1 MKKALRKTLK
11 ISGLALGAV
20 VLLAVASALLVLF
33 DKPLVRSIIRHRL
46 GQAAGTTVKFG
57 RLDYAIF
64 PFRVTVDSLELVQE
78 DAFQKLGVSVSHLET
93 HGAFW
98 KLVRGI
104 KPAVDTIEADGV
116 SLRLE
121 QKAVSEEPL
130 DIEKVL
136 LQTSDMLAWAK
147 RVSLTKA
154 RLSFA
159 LLTGKADV
167 ENLDLTL
174 TPGPAR
180 DIVAYTI
187 GHGDLSIK
195 DKEGALL
202 LATGLSTSGTLGLIS
217 PFSIDVSFRLGS
229 PRFVAGGDEHSL
241 ESLTLAVAGHLDR
254 AAQEMTLSRLKLDV
268 PGLLDVEGTAAGKLG
283 YGVFLEAE
291 GQARFESLEGAA
303 ALLGPQLPG
312 GLRAA
317 KLRGRAELAGKYA
330 LQRSSQESKDN
341 LSVSLSLEGIELD
354 DVIAGHPLHVR
365 ADGRVD
371 ASGPT
376 ADPRLAADIRAS
388 TGRMA
393 FPGLTIARSEVHI
406 VGTAGKSGGAI
417 SELDARLAGLV
428 YEPAAGEKVAFDKAA
443 LTGKGAFDLARRSVV
458 LTSLELTL
466 PGLFFEA
473 AEGKRASLD
482 TTVLSAK
489 GTIDLVHQSAV
500 VTSLQVALPGLAP
513 LSLSGKY
520 SPEKGAASE
529 LRLESRGW
537 DIPTL
542 RTLAAPFIPPGFSG
556 WDLGG
561 KLDVSLSARRPAAI
575 QGGWEYSGKIAL
587 AKVTFNDPSFTV
599 ASENLNPV
607 LEFEGAES
615 ASGGL
620 AFKGDLE
627 LGQGESLW
635 KSVYVSWNK
644 HPLKLTATGR
654 YDPGSGGIDGLA
666 ARVLLPT
673 IGEIDVTGAAKLA
686 PAPSFDLG
694 AEARL
699 GLGPLYSLFSQTG
712 VSEEARTKLEGT
724 LGASLH
730 VLKAGAALSVS
741 GRVKLAEMNVEQPLS
756 KTLILGVTADLPIRY
771 ESGPAGAPPVSDAP
785 LPDEGFLRIG
795 EFQSPF
801 LTLKPVDIALRGGTN
816 ALAIEPLALDLFG
829 GRLELGRTTFRLD
842 PASGSFQGVGS
853 LALRDVDISRFP
865 VQSPQFK
872 MTGKIQAEF
881 PRLEISSTKIAISGR
896 GEASVFG
903 GKIVLRDLAVADPF
917 APGRSISLNVD
928 LVDLDMK
935 KLTDEV
941 PFGEVTGIVRGE
953 IRGLVITY
961 GQPERFDF
969 RIESVPRKGVPQT
982 FSLKAVDNLTV
993 ISSGQKASGGTGN
1006 FWMSFIRGFRYK
1018 KLGIVSTLRNDT
1030 FTLNGTIHEGGT
1042 EYLVKK
1048 PALFGI
1054 SVVNRMPD
1062 KSISFKEMTS
1072 RLARVGQSGQ

>member
-33 DKPLVRSIIRHRL
+33 DKPLVRSIIRHQL
-46 GQAAGTTVKFG
+46 GKGVGTTAKFG
-57 RLDYAIF
+57 RLDYSIF
-64 PFRVTVDSLELVQE
+64 PFRVTVDALELVQE
-78 DAFQKLGVSVSHLET
+78 DDFQKLAVSVSHLEMR
-93 HGAFW
+93 GAFW
-98 KLVRGI
+98 KLVRGV
-104 KPAVDTIEADGV
+104 KPAVDTIEAEGV
-116 SLRLE
+116 SLRLD
-121 QKAVSEEPL
+121 QKAVSEKPL

-147 RVSLTKA
+147 RISLTNA

-180 DIVAYTI
+180 DIVTYSI
-187 GHGDLSIK
+187 GRGDLSVK
-195 DKEGALL
+195 DKDGVLL
-202 LATGLSTSGTLGLIS
+202 LATGLSTSGTLGLVS

-229 PRFVAGGDEHSL
+229 PRFVAGGEEHSL

-291 GQARFESLEGAA
+291 GQARFESLERAA

-341 LSVSLSLEGIELD
+341 LNASLSLEGIELD

-388 TGRMA
+388 TGGMA
-393 FPGLTIARSEVHI
+393 FPGLTIARSDVHI

-443 LTGKGAFDLARRSVV
+443 LTGKGTFDLARRSVV

-473 AEGKRASLD
+473 ADGKRASLD

-529 LRLESRGW
+529 LRLESRGL
-537 DIPTL
+537 DIPAL
-542 RTLAAPFIPPGFSG
+542 RTLAAPFIPPGFSR
-556 WDLGG
+556 LGPRRHSSTF
-561 KLDVSLSARRPAAI
+561 LFPPAVRRPSRD
-575 QGGWEYSGKIAL
+575 GWEFSGKIAL
-587 AKVTFNDPSFTV
+587 AKVTFNDPSFTI
-599 ASENLNPV
+599 ASENLDPV
-607 LEFEGAES
+607 LEFEAAES

-620 AFKGDLE
+620 SFKGGLE
-627 LGQGESLW
+627 IGQGESLW
-635 KSVYVSWNK
+635 KSVYVSWSK

-666 ARVLLPT
+666 VRILLPT
-673 IGEIDVTGAAKLA
+673 IGEIDITGTAKLA

-699 GLGPLYSLFSQTG
+699 RPRAALFALLPNRRLRRGPD
-712 VSEEARTKLEGT
+712 EARG
-724 LGASLH
+724 
-730 VLKAGAALSVS
+730 
-741 GRVKLAEMNVEQPLS
+741 
-756 KTLILGVTADLPIRY
+756 
-771 ESGPAGAPPVSDAP
+771 
-785 LPDEGFLRIG
+785 
-795 EFQSPF
+795 
-801 LTLKPVDIALRGGTN
+801 N
-816 ALAIEPLALDLFG
+816 A
-829 GRLELGRTTFRLD
+829 
-842 PASGSFQGVGS
+842 
-853 LALRDVDISRFP
+853 
-865 VQSPQFK
+865 
-872 MTGKIQAEF
+872 
-881 PRLEISSTKIAISGR
+881 
-896 GEASVFG
+896 
-903 GKIVLRDLAVADPF
+903 
-917 APGRSISLNVD
+917 
-928 LVDLDMK
+928 
-935 KLTDEV
+935 
-941 PFGEVTGIVRGE
+941 
-953 IRGLVITY
+953 RGLPSRPQ
-961 GQPERFDF
+961 GRRGAFD
-969 RIESVPRKGVPQT
+969 
-982 FSLKAVDNLTV
+982 L
-993 ISSGQKASGGTGN
+993 GTGQA
-1006 FWMSFIRGFRYK
+1006 RRDEH
-1018 KLGIVSTLRNDT
+1018 R
-1030 FTLNGTIHEGGT
+1030 
-1042 EYLVKK
+1042 
-1048 PALFGI
+1048 A
-1054 SVVNRMPD
+1054 
-1062 KSISFKEMTS
+1062 TS
-1072 RLARVGQSGQ
+1072 